1 MVTIHRAH
9 GMRFVIYTHD
19 HEPPHVHV
27 LGDGELKVALSPDGA
42 LPQLIYA
49 VGMKAADRRWAM
61 DVVLERQAEF
71 MAHWRAIY
79 GDEE

>member
-1 MVTIHRAH
+1 
-9 GMRFVIYTHD
+9 
-19 HEPPHVHV
+19 V

-49 VGMKAADRRWAM
+49 VGMKTADRRRAM

-71 MAHWRAIY
+71 MAHWQAIY
-79 GDEE
+79 GDET

>member
-27 LGDGELKVALSPDGA
+27 LGNGELKVALSPDGA
-42 LPQLIYA
+42 LPQLI
-49 VGMKAADRRWAM
+49 
-61 DVVLERQAEF
+61 
-71 MAHWRAIY
+71 
-79 GDEE
+79 